1 MSLDFSQKTDL
12 QPLGVVVRGLRQI
25 ADGLGVQFFLMGA
38 AARDLMLL
46 YAHQIETR
54 RKTYDVDFAV
64 MVPNWDVFAAL
75 RKALIA
81 SGAFVARPG
90 PATHRLRHGTTS
102 LPLDIVPFGGV
113 ERADRTIAWPPFQ
126 EEVFDCFG
134 VAEAFEASTEVLLP
148 DGVMVKVPSIS
159 ALALL
164 KISAWRDRKHVAPGR
179 DAGDLA
185 LFMRHYMDC
194 GNFERA
200 AAEHGD
206 LFEQDDYDHEATSAQ
221 LLGRDIATFLDH
233 KSTEKI
239 LEILIPE
246 ADLDGP
252 LLLAQQTGLNLDHG
266 RRLVAALCAGLVAGF
281 TNRKSARGPASG

>member
-1 MSLDFSQKTDL
+1 MALDFSQKAEL
-12 QPLGVVVRGLRQI
+12 KPLAAVVRGLRQV
-25 ADGLGVQFFLMGA
+25 ADAQNSQLLLIGA

-46 YAHQIETR
+46 HAYGIETR
-54 RKTYDVDFAV
+54 RKTEDVDFAV
-64 MVPNWDVFAAL
+64 MVKNWDAFASL
-75 RKALIA
+75 RNALID
-81 SGAFVARPG
+81 SGEFVARPG
-90 PATHRLRHGTTS
+90 PATHRLRHQPTS
-102 LPLDIVPFGGV
+102 LPLDVVPFGGI

-126 EEVFDCFG
+126 DEVFDCFG
-134 VAEAFEASTEVLLP
+134 VAEALQASIEVTLP
-148 DGVMVKVPSIS
+148 EGVMMKVPSID

-164 KISAWRDRKHVAPGR
+164 KISAWRDRKHTAPGR

-200 AAEHGD
+200 AQEHAD

-221 LLGRDIATFLDH
+221 LLGRDIANLLDH

-246 ADLDGP
+246 ADEDGP
-252 LLLAQQTGLNLDHG
+252 LLLAQQTGLELDHG
-266 RRLVAALCAGLVAGF
+266 RRLVAALCEGLAAGS
-281 TNRKSARGPASG
+281 TNRKSGR

>member
-12 QPLGVVVRGLRQI
+12 KPLGMVVHGLRQV
-25 ADGLGVQFFLMGA
+25 ADGLGMQFFLIGA

-46 YAHQIETR
+46 HAHQIETR
-54 RKTYDVDFAV
+54 RKTYGVDFAV
-64 MVPNWDVFAAL
+64 MVQSWDAFVAL
-75 RKALIA
+75 RKALIE
-81 SGAFVARPG
+81 SDEFVARPG
-90 PATHRLRHGTTS
+90 PATHRLRRKPTS
-102 LPLDIVPFGGV
+102 LPLDLVPFGGV

-126 EEVFDCFG
+126 AEVFDCFG
-134 VAEAFEASTEVLLP
+134 VAEAFRASMQVLLP
-148 DGVMVKVPSIS
+148 EGVMVKVPSIP

-164 KISAWRDRKHVAPGR
+164 KICAWRDRKHVAPGR

-233 KSTEKI
+233 KSTTKI

-246 ADLDGP
+246 ADEDGP

-266 RRLVAALCAGLVAGF
+266 RRLVAALCEGLAAGF
-281 TNRKSARGPASG
+281 TNRKSGTGPASG